1 MSLFLNFETAEL
13 LRDKW
18 KPCRL
23 CGALSIYAEIFFD
36 SGSVEPTVD
45 ETLTGD
51 TSTHTGV
58 VVNVTVTDGA
68 WDDDDAEGWVE
79 IDTLTG
85 ADMEAWTIFQ
95 DNETVTG
102 SVGGSD
108 MFTVNS
114 PLSDQKGFVKVYG
127 ILHPK
132 ANTVKGDDGHWY
144 CQEHYQFRQ
153 RRKDTDDAKVDA
165 KEWRDRGRE

>member
-1 MSLFLNFETAEL
+1 MGLHLNFETTEL
-13 LRDKW
+13 LREKW
-18 KPCRL
+18 KSCRL
-23 CGALSIYAEIFFD
+23 CGSLYAYAEIFFD

-68 WDDDDAEGWVE
+68 WADTDAEGWVE

-85 ADMEAWTIFQ
+85 ADMENWTIFQ
-95 DNETVTG
+95 DDETVTG
-102 SVGGSD
+102 STGGSD
-108 MFTVNS
+108 MFTVDS
-114 PLSDQKGFVKVYG
+114 PLSDQKGFVKQYG

-132 ANTVKGDDGHWY
+132 GNMIKAEDGFFY
-144 CQEHYQFRQ
+144 CTEHYSFRFD
-153 RRKDTDDAKVDA
+153 RKHLDAEKVDS
-165 KEWRDRGRE
+165 KEWRDRGKE